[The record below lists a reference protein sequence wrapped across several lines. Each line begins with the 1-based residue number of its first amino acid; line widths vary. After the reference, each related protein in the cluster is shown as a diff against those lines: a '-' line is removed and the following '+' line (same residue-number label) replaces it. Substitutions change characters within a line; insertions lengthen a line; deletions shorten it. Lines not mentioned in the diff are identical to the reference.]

1 MIASVRTGVL
11 RGVEAVSVD
20 AEVFTADALNPSFV
34 IVGLGDSAVRESR
47 ERVLA
52 ALTHCGYF
60 VPQRILVNLAPAE
73 LRKEGSG
80 FDCAIAIGILASS
93 GQLPLATLKRR
104 AFYGEL
110 ALDGTLKAVRGI
122 VSLAFEA
129 HRDGAEALMV
139 AHPDRDNAALIEGFS
154 VLPFS
159 SLRQLVD
166 FLCGRAQVTASR
178 AQRYQAEV
186 PTEQLRID
194 DVRGQEVAKR
204 ALTIAAA
211 GGHNLLMVGPPG
223 CGKSMLASR
232 LASIL
237 PTLSASER
245 LEVARVYSAA
255 GLSLRAALSGQ
266 RPFRAPHHGGSDAGL
281 VGGGTIPRPGEITLA
296 HRGVLF
302 LDEFPEF
309 QRSAL
314 EALRAPLESGSI
326 SIVRSRS
333 TVTLPA
339 RFQLIAAMNPCPC
352 GRLRVRGMQCRCS
365 AGSIASFLRKL
376 SQPILDRIDLHV
388 ELEAVP
394 LEDLIATSTPNEL
407 SHQRIVQQVAQTRL
421 LQNERQQ
428 CSNSELQAEA
438 LLGPAGLGS
447 NLQQIL
453 ERAAARGLVSA
464 RGIVRV
470 LRVARTIADLE
481 QAQEVKPQH
490 LSEALSYRV
499 LERYSVN
506 QSQGVHNFP
515 RGSCA

>member
-11 RGVEAVSVD
+11 RGVEAISVD
-20 AEVFTADALNPSFV
+20 AEVATGDAMEPSFI

-47 ERVLA
+47 ERVLS
-52 ALTHCGYF
+52 ALKYSGYTI
-60 VPQRILVNLAPAE
+60 PKRILVNLAPAE

-93 GQLPLATLKRR
+93 GQLPASRVKGK
-104 AFYGEL
+104 AFFGEL
-110 ALDGTLKAVRGI
+110 ALDGTLRAVRGI

-129 HRDGAEALMV
+129 HRDGANALMV
-139 AHPDRDNAALIEGFS
+139 AYPDRDNAALIEGFR
-154 VLPFS
+154 VIPFV

-166 FLCGRAQVTASR
+166 YLFGRTEVLESSP
-178 AQRYQAEV
+178 QRLHSTTSV
-186 PTEQLRID
+186 SNLSID
-194 DVRGQEVAKR
+194 DVRGQETAKR

-232 LASIL
+232 LGTLL
-237 PTLSASER
+237 PALTATER
-245 LEVARVYSAA
+245 LEVARIYSAA
-255 GLSLRAALSGQ
+255 GLPLHAALNGE
-266 RPFRAPHHGGSDAGL
+266 RPFRAPHHGGSDVGL
-281 VGGGTIPRPGEITLA
+281 VGGGSVPRPGEITLA

-314 EALRAPLESGSI
+314 EALRAPLESGTI

-333 TVTLPA
+333 SVSLPA

-352 GRLRVRGMQCRCS
+352 GRLRVRGLHCRCS
-365 AGSIASFLRKL
+365 AGAIAGFMRKL

-388 ELEAVP
+388 ELEAVA
-394 LEDLIATSTPNEL
+394 LDDLIRHAPSKSSTHEKVVDQIAAACAL
-407 SHQRIVQQVAQTRL
+407 QQQRQ
-421 LQNERQQ
+421 E
-428 CSNSELQAEA
+428 CSNSQLQAQA
-438 LLGPAGLGS
+438 LLGADRLDS
-447 NLQQIL
+447 KQQAIL
-453 ERAAARGLVSA
+453 ERATARGLISA
-464 RGIVRV
+464 RGIIRV

-481 QAQEVKPQH
+481 GSQNVLPQH

-499 LERYSVN
+499 LERCATDYGASV
-506 QSQGVHNFP
+506 ST
-515 RGSCA
+515 